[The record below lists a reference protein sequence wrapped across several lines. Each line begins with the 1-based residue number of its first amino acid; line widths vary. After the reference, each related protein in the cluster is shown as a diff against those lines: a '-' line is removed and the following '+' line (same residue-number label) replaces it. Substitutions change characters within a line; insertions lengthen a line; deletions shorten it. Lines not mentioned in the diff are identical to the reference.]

1 MFSGVVV
8 SGAGVGSE
16 SVGSGCVGAVAED
29 SDVVVAFSAG
39 KQLDAIFF
47 SFLLR
52 SRDNSV
58 LNGHTP
64 NFLCCVGRFCLNSLG
79 NNLNTPIRWFFNCD
93 FEALLRNTALSEYN
107 RRLLPQTTIEL
118 RSTQTLLCT
127 CPDRAYI
134 NNI

>member
-1 MFSGVVV
+1 MVFSGVVV

-29 SDVVVAFSAG
+29 SDVAVALSAG

-64 NFLCCVGRFCLNSLG
+64 NFLCCVGRLCLNSLC
-79 NNLNTPIRWFFNCD
+79 NNLNYLIHRFSVRK
-93 FEALLRNTALSEYN
+93 LH
-107 RRLLPQTTIEL
+107 LPEGKGSHSISVAFPG
-118 RSTQTLLCT
+118 STG
-127 CPDRAYI
+127 
-134 NNI
+134 

>member
-1 MFSGVVV
+1 MVFSGVVV

-29 SDVVVAFSAG
+29 SDVVVALSAG

-64 NFLCCVGRFCLNSLG
+64 NFLCCVGMLCLNSLG
-79 NNLNTPIRWFFNCD
+79 NNLILPI
-93 FEALLRNTALSEYN
+93 TS
-107 RRLLPQTTIEL
+107 L
-118 RSTQTLLCT
+118 RSIFSRTVQEGS
-127 CPDRAYI
+127 AEI
-134 NNI
+134 NRFIFPLFSFSS